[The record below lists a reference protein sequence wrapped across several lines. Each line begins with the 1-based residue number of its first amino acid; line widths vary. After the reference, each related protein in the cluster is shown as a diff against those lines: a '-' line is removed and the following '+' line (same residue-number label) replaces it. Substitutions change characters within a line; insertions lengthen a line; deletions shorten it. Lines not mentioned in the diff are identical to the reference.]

1 MADFDVCVYYGK
13 IPEGDVNFDVYP
25 KERADEI
32 MSVRNDRLKKE
43 KYCAWK
49 LLEYAI
55 TDLGMSFSELD
66 FIKNES
72 GKWACD
78 KCFFSISHTDGAIA
92 VAVSKASVGVDIEK
106 VSDRAAKVAKKVF
119 SEAELKD
126 DCDDENLF
134 TTRLWT
140 KKESIFKTQDMRVFS
155 PQNIVISDHETKT
168 VDLCLNGEKYVISV
182 AGQNAKNA
190 KFIEK

>member
-13 IPEGDVNFDVYP
+13 IPGGDVNFDVYP

-32 MSVRNDRLKKE
+32 MSVRNDRLRKE
-43 KYCAWK
+43 KYYAWK

-55 TDLGMSFSELD
+55 NEQGMEFSTLD
-66 FIKNES
+66 FTKNEN

-78 KCFFSISHTDGAIA
+78 ECFFSISHTDGAVA

-106 VSDRAAKVAKKVF
+106 VSTRAVKVAKKVF
-119 SEAELKD
+119 SEAELKS

-134 TTRLWT
+134 ATRLWT

-182 AGQNAKNA
+182 AGDGAEHA
-190 KFIEK
+190 EFYEK